1 MKMLALNEELNVMTK
16 PIGRKA
22 GIMRMISGR
31 EVNLKKL
38 QPEDITIDDIAW
50 GLGRTL
56 RYGGH
61 IREDYTV
68 AHHSIIMS
76 YCVNERYQLEALLHD
91 AAEAYMGDMIWPVKA
106 MFKSVD
112 NFENEIAL
120 KIMDRFNVS
129 VDMIAPVYNKKITTK
144 YRYLKS
150 VEVARTD
157 IELQQHECVSMGRP
171 GKWYDNIEKAWL
183 HAVDQHQEWWWAPQY
198 AFLQRFD
205 QLTGTNHFQENGDPS
220 VALQATWFPEPELD
234 TADVEVDKM
243 MQSMGVH

>member
-1 MKMLALNEELNVMTK
+1 MKTSKA
-16 PIGRKA
+16 IGRQA
-22 GIMRMISGR
+22 GIMRLISGR

-38 QPEDITIDDIAW
+38 QPEDIDITDIAW

-61 IREDYTV
+61 IREDFTV

-76 YCVNERYQLEALLHD
+76 YCVSERYRLEALLHD

-106 MFKSVD
+106 MFKNVD

-120 KIMDRFNVS
+120 KIMDKFNV
-129 VDMIAPVYNKKITTK
+129 PVEMVTHRTK

-150 VEVARTD
+150 VEISRAD
-157 IELQQHECVSMGRP
+157 IEMQQHECMSMGRP
-171 GKWYDNIEKAWL
+171 GKWHTNIEKAWL
-183 HAVDQHQEWWWAPQY
+183 HAATVHEAWWWAPQY

-205 QLTGTNHFQENGDPS
+205 QLTGQEHFIETGEPTR
-220 VALQATWFPEPELD
+220 ALQDLWFPEPP
-234 TADVEVDKM
+234 VDKFLE
-243 MQSMGVH
+243 SLEAL